1 MSGIFDNTISA
12 LDKSVDMRLV
22 KQNLINS
29 NIANAETPGYK
40 AKKVDFE
47 EALAKAIA
55 TQEKFESYSAPT
67 SRMIE
72 AVSPDVYDNPDIN
85 VANDGNTVD
94 MEKEMAALAENSVLY
109 KAAIQLINKKLAA
122 MKYAATD
129 GGR

>member
-1 MSGIFDNTISA
+1 MSGLFDNTITA

-55 TQEKFESYSAPT
+55 TQEKFESHRAPT
-67 SRMIE
+67 SNQID
-72 AVSPDVYDNPDIN
+72 AISPDVYDNPDIN
-85 VANDGNTVD
+85 IANDGNTVD
-94 MEKEMAALAENSVLY
+94 MEREMSALAENTVLY

>member
-1 MSGIFDNTISA
+1 MSGLFDNTITA

-55 TQEKFESYSAPT
+55 TQ
-67 SRMIE
+67 
-72 AVSPDVYDNPDIN
+72 
-85 VANDGNTVD
+85 
-94 MEKEMAALAENSVLY
+94 
-109 KAAIQLINKKLAA
+109 
-122 MKYAATD
+122 
-129 GGR
+129 